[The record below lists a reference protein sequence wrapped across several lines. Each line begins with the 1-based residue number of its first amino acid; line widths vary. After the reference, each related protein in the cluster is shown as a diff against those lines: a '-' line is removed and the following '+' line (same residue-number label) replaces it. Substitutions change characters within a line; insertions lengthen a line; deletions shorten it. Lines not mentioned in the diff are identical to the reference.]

1 MTDSTHNEALEQRCV
16 LAAEEEMSE
25 SSEDEVF
32 QDEDINDMR
41 RAMAGKRPLSG
52 SQFVDDVVPD
62 DWIVDDDFV
71 KPLKRQNAKTDW
83 AELPSDEE
91 QPDLDEFFNEFG
103 TDRKTRISICRAY
116 ASYLSSLLP
125 KNKK

>member
-41 RAMAGKRPLSG
+41 RAMVGKRPLSG